1 MAMNNTIVR
10 SVLALSLAVIPAT
23 AGITGFAAPAF
34 AKGGEGNGGGGG
46 NGGGNGGGGNHGGDN
61 GKSSSGK
68 STSGKAEERGRSSR
82 EAPRGKASSAKA
94 SKASVDKT
102 RAVSPGLRSL
112 NRNYRAYLNTS
123 DPRMTA
129 VAAYAL
135 AYAQFEAEYGVDAV
149 PTDPQLS
156 DEALREALAGFSKS
170 GVVTDATLDEAKSIL
185 GVGTEVGKIDQ
196 IRESLP
202 SDDTDLE

>member
-1 MAMNNTIVR
+1 MNNTIVR
-10 SVLALSLAVIPAT
+10 SVLALSLAVIPAA
-23 AGITGFAAPAF
+23 AGIAGFAAPAF

-82 EAPRGKASSAKA
+82 EAPRGKASSVKA

-102 RAVSPGLRSL
+102 RTVSPGLRSL